1 MVQLT
6 GIVIKVMRAL
16 LLIALLAS
24 VAFTVRIQ
32 KNSASKIVEEL
43 QKTKYGNTLL
53 HMVQLHSMAQGAV
66 AELEEA
72 IEELVLIVL

>member
-1 MVQLT
+1 
-6 GIVIKVMRAL
+6 MRAL

-32 KNSASKIVEEL
+32 KNNANKIVEEL

-53 HMVQLHSMAQGAV
+53 HMVQLHAMAQGPV

-72 IEELVLIVL
+72 IEELVPIVVECLDQRLERGT